1 MIDHNSYEKDNETNF
16 INYTHA
22 ALNNDLLE
30 YYKGLI
36 ELRKTNEAFRRAD
49 YNEIKFHEQI
59 DNKFAF
65 AYTLEHNGEKFFVMF
80 NANQNLSSTFEL
92 PSGEWKILVDEKSSG
107 TEIIDVVEGIYKVPK
122 ISGAV
127 LRKVK

>member
-1 MIDHNSYEKDNETNF
+1 M
-16 INYTHA
+16 
-22 ALNNDLLE
+22 
-30 YYKGLI
+30 I

-65 AYTLEHNGEKFFVMF
+65 AYTLEHKDEKFFVMF
-80 NANQNLSSTFEL
+80 NANQSLSSTFEL
-92 PSGEWKILVDEKSSG
+92 PSGEWEVLVDENSSG
-107 TEIIDVVEGIYKVPK
+107 VEIIKVVKGVYKVPK

-127 LRKVK
+127 LRKFK